1 MLSLARA
8 PSLEVGPQVAKP
20 PASASAILSGATLFL
35 PLGGVIDLE
44 VERNRLRKE
53 NERLT
58 SLIDATEK
66 KLSNESFVTRA
77 KPEVVTAEREKLASL
92 QADMVKV
99 HAAIQDLAE

>member
-1 MLSLARA
+1 
-8 PSLEVGPQVAKP
+8 
-20 PASASAILSGATLFL
+20 
-35 PLGGVIDLE
+35 LGGVIDLD

-58 SLIDATEK
+58 SLIDATER
-66 KLSNESFVTRA
+66 KLANESFVTRA
-77 KPEVVTAEREKLASL
+77 KPEVVAAEREKLASL